1 MRAGITLRV
10 PEGIELS
17 AEFLATL
24 GRRFPDYIL
33 ENFSEVP
40 NYNHSYQKR
49 VDSIYSAF
57 NYLLDAYPLPQA
69 HTPLTQ
75 ATLKSAVGEYK
86 AAYDGSNES
95 VRGLQDELKLFT
107 SKVIGIICLA
117 YNKSSSDAIEL
128 LNQAEQYALMTVGRN
143 DLVTV
148 TPVSMESHP
157 EIKYFLQVDEYLPPY
172 SKEILDELAIIK
184 AENYPKTPD
193 WFRHFE
199 TTEHHYKQA
208 YFCNLHP
215 EHMDIRRDFAE
226 FLSVWEQVKETALDL
241 KSDLQQI
248 DSGSSPLPTWFQ
260 ALPIHQREMLKLLS
274 NEWTIS
280 AIDRNLGDFQSM
292 ISHGEYKESLAQ
304 FIKIPQWYWILSEH
318 QQYFLEH
325 LLKNKDSIEEAI
337 SVLSSRNR
345 RLPLP
350 ANWGAHSL
358 WWLKKTGESEPE
370 LQPVYSGKYR
380 SSHIATRDDLQH
392 LPRAVQRRHVL
403 ANLSKVMEFAEPSQ
417 LALFQT
423 LVSPIEIP
431 YFLSFFPELPDS
443 HLNKMARL
451 VIDDS
456 QSKLQIIRT
465 NHPLNMAK
473 YPLYTAADDANS
485 MAFIRALRKYIP
497 SVLGLNELITD
508 YNEVLN
514 SGVFTATF
522 LDYTGRELFLSS
534 LEQLLI
540 VAVAG
545 FSYGSCV
552 SGKDRKAIELMH
564 TDAMRVYYET
574 YGCWP
579 KFKDTESNRAC
590 FVSIVA
596 DFFIT
601 HHHEELAGS
610 NAPGS
615 EGIKTPDTYFPADIA
630 EEINRRLKNTN
641 GLKWSDK
648 LASNNEIRVIC
659 KGSPSPVEDTLLCQ
673 LVASQLG
680 DERCKKLYQTLFLIV
695 GQQSLFAPVTNFW
708 RSSWWF
714 KPLKPTLPHGIQ
726 QIINLME
733 AKDART
739 TVMRMADIFTI
750 VLQRSEMHW
759 SRSVA
764 TQSLYKDIRCLLSF
778 NEKDQSHLVDEIVE
792 SWAALFE
799 QSKKAN
805 CQSRYSALEGG
816 LF

>member
-1 MRAGITLRV
+1 MRAGTTLRV

-17 AEFLATL
+17 AEFLAVL
-24 GRRFPDYIL
+24 GRRFPNYIL

-40 NYNHSYQKR
+40 DYKHSYQKR

-57 NYLLDAYPLPQA
+57 QYLLDAYPLPRA

-75 ATLKSAVGEYK
+75 ATLKRAVDEYK
-86 AAYDGSNES
+86 AAYNGASES
-95 VRGLQDELKLFT
+95 LRGLQDELQLFT

-117 YNKSSSDAIEL
+117 YNKSSSNAIEL

-148 TPVSMESHP
+148 TPVHMESHP
-157 EIKYFLQVDEYLPPY
+157 EIKYFLQVDEYLAPY
-172 SKEILDELAIIK
+172 NKEILDELAIIQ

-208 YFCNLHP
+208 YFCNLP
-215 EHMDIRRDFAE
+215 SEHVDIKRDFAE
-226 FLSVWEQVKETALDL
+226 FLSAWGRIKETALDL

-248 DSGSSPLPTWFQ
+248 DTGSSPLPAWFQ
-260 ALPIHQREMLKLLS
+260 ALPIHHQEMLKLLS

-292 ISHGEYKESLAQ
+292 ISHGEYQESLAQ
-304 FIKIPQWYWILSEH
+304 FIKIPQWYWVLSEH

-325 LLKNKDSIEEAI
+325 LLKNKDSIEKAV

-350 ANWGAHSL
+350 ANWGVHSL
-358 WWLKKTGESEPE
+358 WWLKKTEESEPE
-370 LQPVYSGKYR
+370 LQPIYSGKYR
-380 SSHIATRDDLQH
+380 SSHIATRDDLNH
-392 LPRAVQRRHVL
+392 LPRAVQSRHVL
-403 ANLSKVMEFAEPSQ
+403 ANLSKVMEFAKPSQ
-417 LALFQT
+417 LVLFQT

-431 YFLSFFPELPDS
+431 YFLSFFSELPDS
-443 HLNKMARL
+443 HLDKMARA

-456 QSKLQIIRT
+456 RAALQIIRT
-465 NHPLNMAK
+465 NHPLNIAK
-473 YPLYTAADDANS
+473 YPLYTGAEDANS
-485 MAFIRALRKYIP
+485 MAFILALRKYIP
-497 SVLGLNELITD
+497 SVPGLNELIND
-508 YNEVLN
+508 YDDVLH

-522 LDYTGRELFLSS
+522 FDYSGRELFLSS

-540 VAVAG
+540 VAVG
-545 FSYGSCV
+545 GYSYGSCV

-564 TDAMRVYYET
+564 TDAMRVYYEM
-574 YGCWP
+574 YGAWP
-579 KFKDTESNRAC
+579 KFRDTESNRSR
-590 FVSIVA
+590 FISIVA

-630 EEINRRLKNTN
+630 EEINRRLKNAS
-641 GLKWSDK
+641 GLKRSDK

-659 KGSPSPVEDTLLCQ
+659 RGSQFPDEDTLLCQ

-680 DERCKKLYQTLFLIV
+680 DKQCKKLYQILFLIV
-695 GQQSLFAPVTNFW
+695 GQQSLFTPAM
-708 RSSWWF
+708 SSWGAGWWL
-714 KPLKPTLPHGIQ
+714 KPLKPSLPYGIQ
-726 QIINLME
+726 QIISLME

-739 TVMRMADIFTI
+739 MVMRVADIFTI
-750 VLQRSEMHW
+750 VLQRSEMLR
-759 SRSVA
+759 SRSLA
-764 TQSLYKDIRCLLSF
+764 TQSLYNDLRCLLSF
-778 NEKDQSHLVDEIVE
+778 NEKDQSFLVDEMVSKWTI
-792 SWAALFE
+792 LFE

-805 CQSRYSALEGG
+805 CQSRHNAMLN
-816 LF
+816 